1 MIDVVDEGLGGFDGS
16 GEILGRPVV
25 VLHWSLIEEGN
36 CIIILLTVIL
46 ILY

>member
-1 MIDVVDEGLGGFDGS
+1 MIDVVDERLGGFDG
-16 GEILGRPVV
+16 GLGRPVV